1 MQLTNYLRWHF
12 SNQSFVGF
20 DGTTVTQNNGGGT
33 VVANT
38 NNAAAFFSN
47 SLAGSYIDVGFG
59 NTPEDKDDY
68 ILAESNAV
76 DSPVLTFVSNGF
88 VASAT
93 YPYIRN
99 LTTTYANNS
108 ESDVTITEVGYAQKS
123 GTANSKA
130 HNVLLT
136 RTVLGK
142 PIVVPKGKQVA
153 ITISLSLELE

>member
-1 MQLTNYLRWHF
+1 MQLTNYLKWHF

-20 DGTTVTQNNGGGT
+20 GGTTVTQNNGGGN

-38 NNAAAFFSN
+38 NNASAFFSN
-47 SLAGSYIDVGFG
+47 NLAGSYVDVGFG

-68 ILAESNAV
+68 KLAVSNAV

-88 VASAT
+88 VASVT

-108 ESDVTITEVGYAQKS
+108 GSDVTITEVGYAQKA
-123 GTANSKA
+123 GTANSTA

-136 RTVLGK
+136 RTVLGT
-142 PIVVPKGKQVA
+142 PIVVPNGKQVS
-153 ITISLSLELE
+153 ITISLELE